1 MPPKDWPLVEMES
14 QDIYPNYCKIS
25 LRGGSIFRL
34 WAHITQ
40 HTIVPAIAE
49 GLFDT

>member
-1 MPPKDWPLVEMES
+1 MPHKDWPLVEMES

-25 LRGGSIFRL
+25 LCRRSIFRL

-40 HTIVPAIAE
+40 RAIVSATVE
-49 GLFDT
+49 GLYDT